1 MDGTDGFRW
10 YPQLLR
16 RPGVGVMQCAASLA
30 AMAFLVAVVQLGLVL
45 LEVIVFGGFG
55 SLMGVQEDG
64 SYGGPVPV
72 LYRVLP
78 QLLYIGFA
86 CVAVGVAFG
95 VHPGWVA
102 SVAAGVRWRVSLAVL
117 PGLPVAAGVT
127 WVATLAEDSRLV
139 PALPGSMGTAGGSV
153 AWIAIAVLVAV
164 VSASMEE
171 IVFRGWLAQTAGA
184 LLSSPPAA
192 LVLSGAASALGF
204 AWWRR
209 PDGPR
214 ELVCVLA
221 LGLVLF
227 ALVTIT
233 GGLEAAAAV
242 AVGITLALVVP
253 YAAVHGLDVA
263 SASRAASWAD
273 VAGAVVGGAV
283 AAGGAHM
290 AGAKRRGQPEGPAR
304 LLSDLSDLRGAR

>member
-1 MDGTDGFRW
+1 MGF
-10 YPQLLR
+10 L
-16 RPGVGVMQCAASLA
+16 QCAASLA

-78 QLLYIGFA
+78 QLLYISFA
-86 CVAVGVAFG
+86 CAAVGVAFG
-95 VHPGWVA
+95 VHPGWLA

-117 PGLPVAAGVT
+117 PALPVAAGVT

-139 PALPGSMGTAGGSV
+139 PALQGSTGSAGGSV
-153 AWIAIAVLVAV
+153 GGWIAIAVLVAV

-233 GGLEAAAAV
+233 GGLEAAVAV

-253 YAAVHGLDVA
+253 HAAVHGLDVA

-283 AAGGAHM
+283 AMGGARI

-304 LLSDLSDLRGAR
+304 SLSDLSDIRGAP